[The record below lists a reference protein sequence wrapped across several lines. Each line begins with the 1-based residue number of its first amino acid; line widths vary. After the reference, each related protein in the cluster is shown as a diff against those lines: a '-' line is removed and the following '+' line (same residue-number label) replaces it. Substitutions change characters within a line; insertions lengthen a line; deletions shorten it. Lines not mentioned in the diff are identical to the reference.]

1 MCGVSARAPEL
12 ATATVSA
19 VILGGGQGLRLG
31 LGPKALVTVGGISML
46 EHVCQQIAPQVG
58 QLLINTPQAVNTSVT
73 SSHCPD
79 AEFSGEGPLA
89 GLLAGLQ
96 AADQAW
102 LLFVPTDAIRLPRDL
117 VSRLLLKTPPADAVV
132 VAGQH
137 ACGLIRSDLASRLTT
152 AMQQGTRSL
161 RDWLS
166 QIRTVEVDFADERA
180 AIWSVNTPADLK
192 RSEAALAT
200 PIPNP

>member
-12 ATATVSA
+12 ATAAVSA
-19 VILGGGQGLRLG
+19 VILGCGQGRRLG

-46 EHVCQQIAPQVG
+46 EHVCQRIAPQVA
-58 QLLINTPQAVNTSVT
+58 QLLINTPQAVSTSVS

-79 AEFSGEGPLA
+79 TAFAGEGPLA
-89 GLLAGLQ
+89 GLLAGMQ
-96 AADQAW
+96 AADQDW
-102 LLFVPTDAIRLPRDL
+102 LLFVPTDAIRLPQDL
-117 VSRLLLKTPPADAVV
+117 ASRLLRHIASADAVV

-137 ACGLIRSDLASRLTT
+137 ACGLTRRELADRLTT
-152 AMQQGTRSL
+152 ALHQGTRSL